1 MISHFSISVRGGAI
15 LLIAA
20 LIFGQV
26 GQSSATEPVADP
38 RSELGRLLEKQG
50 YTPVPLPTNARDI
63 EGRQKFYLLKLVV
76 NNVPLLVILDTGADT
91 YLCLKDKPLRSIGII
106 VNNIDPAKELSRQV
120 TESRLDVGS
129 IAGFAIDSCTYVIKN
144 TITVDFVSGLNHDE
158 TYTHTDTGTTQS
170 APIDGVLGM
179 RFLQEHSA
187 VIDCESG
194 TMYVLPR
201 AKRLLPLWGGRW
213 ECTGGEKDGKPITDA
228 ATRGLFVRDDLTVE
242 INAIGQS
249 WRGALHP
256 TRYGKRDLFQVSMKN
271 PDGQSYAG
279 IEGIYRLKDDEL
291 TLCVTDN
298 AARNAPVAR
307 VHKGLPT
314 EFSAAEGSGYVVYH
328 FQRKSV
334 KLPADPPKK

>member
-1 MISHFSISVRGGAI
+1 MCRFSDSKYSFGVAVLIGSILHAVNPAMVRG
-15 LLIAA
+15 
-20 LIFGQV
+20 
-26 GQSSATEPVADP
+26 EPPDRTP
-38 RSELGRLLEKQG
+38 SQLGVVLEKQG
-50 YTPVPLPTNARDI
+50 YTAL
-63 EGRQKFYLLKLVV
+63 
-76 NNVPLLVILDTGADT
+76 PLLRSVLVDDDKPKVYLVNVTINRKNLLLCIDTGAQYGV
-91 YLCLKDKPLRSIGII
+91 YLRLPALQKVGINLEGVVPVKASAVSITETRTNVGL
-106 VNNIDPAKELSRQV
+106 VN
-120 TESRLDVGS
+120 S
-129 IAGFAIDSCTYVIKN
+129 IAFENSRYV
-144 TITVDFVSGLNHDE
+144 VDGPLPVEYVGGLNTEESYVDLE
-158 TYTHTDTGTTQS
+158 TGGTKVV
-170 APIDGVLGM
+170 PLDGLIGL

-194 TMYVLPR
+194 TMYLLPR

-213 ECTGGEKDGKPITDA
+213 ECSGGEKDGKPITDA
-228 ATRGLFVRDDLTVE
+228 ATRSLFVRDDLTVE

-256 TRYGKRDLFQVSMKN
+256 TRYGKRDLFHVYMKS